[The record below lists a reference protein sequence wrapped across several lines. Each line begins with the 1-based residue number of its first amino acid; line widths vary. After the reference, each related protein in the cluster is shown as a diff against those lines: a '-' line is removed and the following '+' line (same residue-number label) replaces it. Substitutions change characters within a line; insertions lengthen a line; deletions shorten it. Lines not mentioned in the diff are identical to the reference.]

1 MNPITDNRQ
10 SGSGINITEYY
21 HIITRNRWII
31 LATVGMALLLA
42 SVHNALLTP
51 IYQATATIIIDS
63 DANKSFL
70 PNDRLFYESYVSQTL
85 TFNTHFE
92 LIKSSPVI
100 ERVIKKLNLD
110 KHIKDDMPEA
120 GKNPIRRF
128 FSQFRINIFFM
139 LGKSGKTLSQEEQL
153 AGLVQSIQGII
164 TIEPIEDTRLLKINA
179 MSPSPEQA
187 RDMANATAQA
197 YIDFDI
203 NNQMKSSQNTMNWLT
218 NHLYEVT
225 KKLEDAEAEF
235 LAYKQQSQLISMEDS
250 QNTTVQKITE
260 FNDAYLEAR
269 NKRLELDTK
278 LEQLEAISK
287 SGKGI
292 PNLSSL
298 IQNELI
304 NDLHSQLVNAEV
316 ELSKLMKIYKP
327 KHPKV
332 IQSSTNVSKI
342 RYKLQAEL
350 QKEVENLKA
359 ERSILLSK
367 ENVFQSTITDFK
379 DEAMETGKKELK
391 YTILKRNVDINQNL
405 YNALLTRLKEV
416 DITGNMQVSNIRIT
430 GEASL
435 PKYPVNINTQRTL
448 ILGLIIGL
456 MIGIGLS
463 LLLEY
468 MDVSLRTEE
477 DVQKY
482 IDLPVL
488 SVIPLAEL
496 TEENQPPATKQ
507 TI

>member
-1 MNPITDNRQ
+1 MNHTTDNQ
-10 SGSGINITEYY
+10 QGINITEYY
-21 HIITRNRWII
+21 HILIRNKWII
-31 LATVGMALLLA
+31 IAVVGISLILA
-42 SVHNALLTP
+42 SIHNASLTP
-51 IYQATATIIIDS
+51 IYQATTTIIIDS

-92 LIKSSPVI
+92 LIKSRPVI
-100 ERVIKKLNLD
+100 ERIIKKLNLNEN
-110 KHIKDDMPEA
+110 IKSKKNKNKEV
-120 GKNPIRRF
+120 NPIRKF
-128 FSQFRINIFFM
+128 FSQFRINIFLI
-139 LGKSGKTLSQEEQL
+139 LGKTNKSPTEEERL
-153 AGLVQSIQGII
+153 AGLVQSIQGMIA
-164 TIEPIEDTRLLKINA
+164 IEPIEDTRLLKINV
-179 MSPSPEQA
+179 MSASPKQA
-187 RDMANATAQA
+187 KDVANATAQA
-197 YIDFDI
+197 YVDFDI
-203 NNQMKSSQNTMNWLT
+203 DNQMKSSRNTLTWLT

-225 KKLEDAEAEF
+225 KKLEDSEAEF
-235 LAYKQQSQLISMEDS
+235 LAYKQQSELISMEDS
-250 QNTTVQKITE
+250 QNTTAQKITD

-278 LEQLEAISK
+278 LEQLEEISK

-304 NDLHSQLVNAEV
+304 NDLHSQLVNGEV
-316 ELSKLMKIYKP
+316 ELSKLIKIYKP

-332 IQSSTNVSKI
+332 VQASTNVSNI
-342 RYKLQAEL
+342 RYRLQMEL
-350 QKEVENLKA
+350 KKEVENLKA
-359 ERSILLSK
+359 ERSILLGREDVLQK
-367 ENVFQSTITDFK
+367 TITDFK

-416 DITGNMQVSNIRIT
+416 DITGNVQVSSIRIT

-435 PKYPVNINTQRTL
+435 PKFPVNINTRRTL
-448 ILGLIIGL
+448 ILGLIFGL

-468 MDVSLRTEE
+468 IDVSLHTEE

-488 SVIPLAEL
+488 SVIPMAELAEETQTN
-496 TEENQPPATKQ
+496 TEKTL
-507 TI
+507 